1 MNEVKRYHFSAISCD
16 EPSIGEMEERDYG
29 DYVKLSDFQSER
41 AARIAAETKL
51 AELEDANQKLREL
64 YYTERKDLAQFREY
78 ADTYYPD
85 LWDCFEN
92 SRARSKS

>member
-1 MNEVKRYHFSAISCD
+1 MSEVKRY
-16 EPSIGEMEERDYG
+16 E
-29 DYVKLSDFQSER
+29 VKTIQFTTKQESDLYRELQSER

>member
-51 AELEDANQKLREL
+51 AELEDVIAEIAYKKNNNEYGIMRRVIREDSKLF
-64 YYTERKDLAQFREY
+64 KAI
-78 ADTYYPD
+78 
-85 LWDCFEN
+85 EN
-92 SRARSKS
+92 SKARSKS